1 MNKTIPLKA
10 GFYLGDGTK
19 CEFADSKQISSSK
32 YKLQH
37 DLYYRSKDGRVFVV
51 KKGFVHDGASK
62 GFLKR
67 FGKYTNAAI
76 LHDALYASELLSRKE
91 ADKLFLEAMEVSD
104 VHYFRRHTYYYAVRM
119 FGGLVWKNHKKCE
132 IRKAKRYILQIEEK

>member
-1 MNKTIPLKA
+1 MKNIPLKA
-10 GFYLGDGTK
+10 GFYLSDGSK

-32 YKLQH
+32 YELQH
-37 DLYYRSKDGRVFVV
+37 DLYYRSKNGRVFVV

-91 ADKLFLEAMEVSD
+91 SDDLFLEAMEVSD
-104 VHYFRRHTYYYAVRM
+104 VHYLRRYTYYYAVRM
-119 FGGLVWKNHKKCE
+119 FGGFVWAKHKRHE
-132 IRKAKRYILQIEEK
+132 IRKAKRYILIKEKK